1 METYGLQDAAKLA
14 RCHPDTLRKLACAGV
29 VPATK
34 VGRPWLFPAQ
44 LFNEWIENRCRS
56 ITVPGA
62 PTGTSGLAARLV
74 ARLAQRTARKPRSSS
89 ESLPTGCGDS
99 ADSEIVAPS
108 RGARL
113 QSAGS
118 RTHPGPA
125 AATGKS
131 SAG

>member
-1 METYGLQDAAKLA
+1 METYGLREAAKLA
-14 RCHPDTLRKLACAGV
+14 RCHPDTLRKLARARE

-34 VGRPWLFPAQ
+34 IGREWVFSVQ
-44 LFNEWIENRCRS
+44 LLNDWIEERCRS

-62 PTGTSGLAARLV
+62 PTGTSGLAARLA

-108 RGARL
+108 PGARL

-131 SAG
+131 S